1 MVAVGWGRDQ
11 GGRLS
16 SWMLPWDVEDVL
28 VLLPAKGVITHFSF
42 SVKCSLYYVSIGAAV
57 TLSYWDYLNLYYVFY
72 LLIGVVPE
80 AWEHHFPWEYPGAH
94 LSKPLR
100 LYSCAQM
107 WKNTS
112 VCSYSMTTFCIN
124 PVLCTP
130 NTGKSSEGCSSKP
143 IHSFLLRPNIS
154 GWATVCLP
162 RVEVKVA

>member
-11 GGRLS
+11 GGRLF
-16 SWMLPWDVEDVL
+16 SWMLPWDVEDVS
-28 VLLPAKGVITHFSF
+28 VLLSAKEVIIRFSL
-42 SVKCSLYYVSIGAAV
+42 SIKCSLYYVSICAAV
-57 TLSYWDYLNLYYVFY
+57 TLSYWDSLNLYHVFY

-80 AWEHHFPWEYPGAH
+80 LWEHHLSWEYPGALVTH

-112 VCSYSMTTFCIN
+112 VHSYSMTTFCIN

-130 NTGKSSEGCSSKP
+130 NPGNSSEGCSCKS

-154 GWATVCLP
+154 SGPLSASQ
-162 RVEVKVA
+162 R